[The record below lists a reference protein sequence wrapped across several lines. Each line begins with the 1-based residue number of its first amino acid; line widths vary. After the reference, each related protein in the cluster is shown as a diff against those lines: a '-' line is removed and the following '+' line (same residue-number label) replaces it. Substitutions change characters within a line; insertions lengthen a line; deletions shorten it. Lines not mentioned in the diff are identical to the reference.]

1 MITVPISKAAL
12 GWSPTPFQ
20 APALRPR
27 LAQTVVTTP
36 TTPPGGVVYVAP
48 APKPDFIDSALIN
61 AMFSGLGTAAYGIL
75 LVGAYNA
82 NWKKSTVIFGAL
94 TFALGIKTILDLL
107 DSRTR

>member
-1 MITVPISKAAL
+1 
-12 GWSPTPFQ
+12 
-20 APALRPR
+20 
-27 LAQTVVTTP
+27 
-36 TTPPGGVVYVAP
+36 
-48 APKPDFIDSALIN
+48 
-61 AMFSGLGTAAYGIL
+61 MFSGLGTAAYGIL